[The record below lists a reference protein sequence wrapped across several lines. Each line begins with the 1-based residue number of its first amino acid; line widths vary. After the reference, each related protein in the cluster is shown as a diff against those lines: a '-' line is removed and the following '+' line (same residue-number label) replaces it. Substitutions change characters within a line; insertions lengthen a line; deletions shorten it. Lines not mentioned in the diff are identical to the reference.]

1 MYLIGTDIGTTGTK
15 TVILDEKGN
24 LISKASK
31 TYKVNTPKASWAE
44 QNADVWVDAFIQTLK
59 ESVEMA
65 NINPSEIAG
74 ISLSGLYG
82 GAGVPVDKDMN
93 PLYPCLI
100 WMDRRASKE
109 TQWVKENVS
118 QDKLFEITG
127 NYVDSY
133 FGFTKIMWI
142 KNNLPDVWENTYK
155 FVSPKDY
162 VIYKLTG
169 ELSTDYSSA
178 GNLGGVFDIRT
189 KNWSEEMGKILGIPI
204 DKLPEKILRSK
215 DIAGYLKKDMAKL
228 TGLKEGTPIISGGID
243 APMAQL
249 SAGVL
254 NEGEHVFMAGTST
267 CWGTLLYDKKP
278 TTPQLVNYP
287 YVVDEDHLLYTFG
300 GSATT
305 GALVN
310 WFIDEFGQLEKSFGD
325 QAGYSPYDLLELK
338 AKKISLGSE
347 GLIALPYFMG
357 ERSPIWD
364 PDSRGVI
371 LGLSL
376 YHKKEHIYRALM
388 ESAAY
393 SLRHNMETAKSSGI
407 KLNPDC
413 WIVGGVANSTLWTS
427 IFADVTGYH
436 MIKLSDNIE
445 APLGDAFLVGLG
457 TGIFEKPEDIKNWI
471 KIESKVETQK
481 ENFKK
486 YDQYYKLFL
495 ELYENTK
502 EIMHKISKL

>member
-1 MYLIGTDIGTTGTK
+1 
-15 TVILDEKGN
+15 
-24 LISKASK
+24 
-31 TYKVNTPKASWAE
+31 
-44 QNADVWVDAFIQTLK
+44 
-59 ESVEMA
+59 
-65 NINPSEIAG
+65 
-74 ISLSGLYG
+74 
-82 GAGVPVDKDMN
+82 
-93 PLYPCLI
+93 
-100 WMDRRASKE
+100 
-109 TQWVKENVS
+109 
-118 QDKLFEITG
+118 
-127 NYVDSY
+127 
-133 FGFTKIMWI
+133 
-142 KNNLPDVWENTYK
+142 
-155 FVSPKDY
+155 
-162 VIYKLTG
+162 
-169 ELSTDYSSA
+169 
-178 GNLGGVFDIRT
+178 
-189 KNWSEEMGKILGIPI
+189 
-204 DKLPEKILRSK
+204 
-215 DIAGYLKKDMAKL
+215 
-228 TGLKEGTPIISGGID
+228 
-243 APMAQL
+243 
-249 SAGVL
+249 
-254 NEGEHVFMAGTST
+254 
-267 CWGTLLYDKKP
+267 
-278 TTPQLVNYP
+278 
-287 YVVDEDHLLYTFG
+287 
-300 GSATT
+300 
-305 GALVN
+305 
-310 WFIDEFGQLEKSFGD
+310 
-325 QAGYSPYDLLELK
+325 
-338 AKKISLGSE
+338 
-347 GLIALPYFMG
+347 MG

>member
-24 LISKASK
+24 LLSKASK

-44 QNADVWVDAFIQTLK
+44 QDADVWVDAFIQSLK
-59 ESVEMA
+59 ESVEKA

-74 ISLSGLYG
+74 VSLSGLYG

-142 KNNLPDVWENTYK
+142 KNNLPDVWKNTYK

-215 DIAGYLKKDMAKL
+215 DIAGYLNKDMAEL

-278 TTPQLVNYP
+278 STPQLVNYP

-310 WFIDEFGQLEKSFGD
+310 WFIDEFGQMEKTFGE
-325 QAGYSPYDLLELK
+325 QSGYSPYELLEMK
-338 AKKISLGSE
+338 AKKVLLGSE
-347 GLIALPYFMG
+347 GLLALPYFMG

-364 PDSRGVI
+364 PDARGVI
-371 LGLSL
+371 FGITL
-376 YHKKEHIYRALM
+376 YHKKPHIYRALM
-388 ESAAY
+388 ESAAF
-393 SLRHNMETAKSSGI
+393 SLRHNMQTAKESGI

-413 WIVGGVANSTLWTS
+413 WIVGGVANSDLWTK
-427 IFADVTGYH
+427 IFADVTGYN

-457 TGIFEKPEDIKNWI
+457 TGIFIKPEEIKNWI
-471 KIESKVETQK
+471 KIETTVNTNKD
-481 ENFKK
+481 NFDK
-486 YDQYYKLFL
+486 YEEYYKLFL
-495 ELYENTK
+495 ELYNNTK
-502 EIMHKISKL
+502 EIMHKIAKL

>member
-24 LISKASK
+24 LVSKAAK

-44 QNADVWVDAFIQTLK
+44 QDANIWLDAFVVTLK
-59 ESVEMA
+59 ESVEKA

-82 GAGVPVDKDMN
+82 GSGVPVDKNMN
-93 PLYPCLI
+93 PIYPCLI
-100 WMDRRASKE
+100 WMDRRAWKE
-109 TQWVKENVS
+109 TQWVKENIAK
-118 QDKLFEITG
+118 DKLFEITG

-142 KNNLPDVWENTYK
+142 RNNLPEVWKNTYK

-189 KNWSEEMGKILGIPI
+189 KNWSKEMGEALGIPI
-204 DKLPEKILRSK
+204 DMLPEKILHSK
-215 DIAGYLKKDMAKL
+215 DIAGYLTEEMAKL

-278 TTPQLVNYP
+278 PTPQLVNYP
-287 YVVDEDHLLYTFG
+287 YVVNEENCLYTFG

-310 WFIDEFGQLEKSFGD
+310 WFIDEFSQLEKSFGD
-325 QAGYSPYDLLELK
+325 QAGYSSYDLLELK
-338 AKKISLGSE
+338 AKKIPLGSE

-407 KLNPDC
+407 NLNPDC

-471 KIESKVETQK
+471 KIESKIETQK
-481 ENFKK
+481 VNFKK

-502 EIMHKISKL
+502 EIMHKISRL

>member
-1 MYLIGTDIGTTGTK
+1 M
-15 TVILDEKGN
+15 
-24 LISKASK
+24 
-31 TYKVNTPKASWAE
+31 
-44 QNADVWVDAFIQTLK
+44 
-59 ESVEMA
+59 
-65 NINPSEIAG
+65 
-74 ISLSGLYG
+74 
-82 GAGVPVDKDMN
+82 
-93 PLYPCLI
+93 
-100 WMDRRASKE
+100 
-109 TQWVKENVS
+109 
-118 QDKLFEITG
+118 
-127 NYVDSY
+127 DSY

-142 KNNLPDVWENTYK
+142 KENLPEVWNKTYK

-162 VIYKLTG
+162 VIFKLTG

-189 KNWSEEMGKILGIPI
+189 NNWSKEMGDALGIPI
-204 DKLPEKILRSK
+204 TMLPEKILNSH
-215 DIAGYLKKDMAKL
+215 DIAGYLTKDMAKL
-228 TGLKEGTPIISGGID
+228 TGLIEGTPIISGGID

-254 NEGEHVFMAGTST
+254 NEGEHVFMVGTST

-278 TTPQLVNYP
+278 TSSKLVNYP
-287 YVVDEDHLLYTFG
+287 YVVEADKLLYTFG

-305 GALVN
+305 GALVD
-310 WFIDEFGQLEKSFGD
+310 WFIDEFGQLEANVGKQVGI
-325 QAGYSPYDLLELK
+325 SPYDLLELK
-338 AKKISLGSE
+338 AKKIPLGSE
-347 GLIALPYFMG
+347 GLLALPYFMG

-364 PDSRGVI
+364 PDARGVI

-376 YHKKEHIYRALM
+376 YHQKHHVYRALM

-393 SLRHNMETAKSSGI
+393 SLRHNMETAKESGI

-413 WIVGGVANSTLWTS
+413 WIVGGVANSELWTK
-427 IFADVTGYH
+427 IFADVTGYN

-457 TGIFEKPEDIKNWI
+457 TGIFKKPEEIKNWI
-471 KIESKVETQK
+471 KIETKIDSEK
-481 ENFKK
+481 EHFEK

>member
-15 TVILDEKGN
+15 TVILDENGT
-24 LISKASK
+24 LVSKAYRS
-31 TYKVNTPKASWAE
+31 YKVNTPKASWAE
-44 QNADVWVDAFIQTLK
+44 QEAKVWVEAVIQTLK
-59 ESVEMA
+59 ESLEKA
-65 NINPSEIAG
+65 NVNPKEVAG
-74 ISLSGLYG
+74 VSFSGLYG
-82 GAGVPVDKDMN
+82 GSGVPVDKNMS

-100 WMDRRASKE
+100 WMDRRAWQE
-109 TQWVKENVS
+109 TQWVKDNIPH
-118 QDKLFEITG
+118 DKLFEITG

-142 KNNLPDVWENTYK
+142 RDNLPDIWNKTYK

-162 VIYKLTG
+162 VIFELTG

-189 KNWSEEMGKILGIPI
+189 KNWSKEMGDALGIPI
-204 DKLPEKILRSK
+204 TMLPEKILNSH
-215 DIAGYLKKDMAKL
+215 DIAGYLTKEMSTM
-228 TGLKEGTPIISGGID
+228 TGLIEGTPIISGGID
-243 APMAQL
+243 APIAQL
-249 SAGVL
+249 SAGIL

-267 CWGTLLYDKKP
+267 CWGTLLNNKKP
-278 TTPQLVNYP
+278 TSSKLVNYP
-287 YVVDEDHLLYTFG
+287 YVVEADKLLYTFG

-305 GALVN
+305 GALVD
-310 WFIDEFGQLEKSFGD
+310 WFIDEFGQLESNVGKQVGI
-325 QAGYSPYDLLELK
+325 SPYDLLELK
-338 AKKISLGSE
+338 AKKVPLGSE
-347 GLIALPYFMG
+347 GLLALPYFMG

-364 PDSRGVI
+364 PDARGVI

-376 YHKKEHIYRALM
+376 YHQKHHVYRALM

-393 SLRHNMETAKSSGI
+393 SLRHNMETAKESGI

-413 WIVGGVANSTLWTS
+413 WIVGGVANSELWTK
-427 IFADVTGYH
+427 IFADVTGYN

-457 TGIFEKPEDIKNWI
+457 TGIFKKPEEIKKWI
-471 KIESKVETQK
+471 KIESKIESKK

-486 YDQYYKLFL
+486 YDQYYQLFL
-495 ELYENTK
+495 ELYESTK
-502 EIMHKISKL
+502 DIMHKISKL